1 MVCTGILM
9 QPRFS
14 QEIQA
19 SKYKILLRTSTCMRD
34 SSIGEN
40 FSAKH
45 IKVNITGKTTLSVFH
60 WFLFHK
66 DILVFIS

>member
-1 MVCTGILM
+1 
-9 QPRFS
+9 
-14 QEIQA
+14 
-19 SKYKILLRTSTCMRD
+19 MRD